1 MFGYANKMKKLSDR
15 VSFLK
20 EKTGWSNAE
29 IARRAGVSRTTPT
42 DWLSGKTQDM
52 SAKVAEKLSQETE
65 FSAIWLATGKGEI
78 FQSNIEKLERS
89 ESVPVIS
96 WVAAGNWAT
105 MQDQRAEP
113 LEWLMCP
120 VKHSKDTYA
129 LIVKGLSMSNP
140 SGERS
145 FKDGDV
151 IFVDPSI
158 EALNK
163 DFVVA
168 KLENENEATFKQLV
182 IEDGQKNLMAINP
195 DWKPKFMKINGN
207 ATILGV
213 VIGKV
218 ERWR

>member
-1 MFGYANKMKKLSDR
+1 MKKLLDR

-20 EKTGWSNAE
+20 EKTGWTNAE

-78 FQSNIEKLERS
+78 FQSNIENADQS
-89 ESVPVIS
+89 DSVPVIS
-96 WVAAGNWAT
+96 WIAAGNWTA
-105 MQDQRAEP
+105 MQDQRIEP

-120 VKHSKDTYA
+120 IKHSADTYA
-129 LIVKGLSMSNP
+129 LIVKGLSMYNP
-140 SGERS
+140 LGERS
-145 FKDGDV
+145 FKDGDI
-151 IFVDPSI
+151 IFIDPLI
-158 EALNK
+158 DPKHK

-168 KLENENEATFKQLV
+168 KIESEQEATFKQLI
-182 IEDGQKNLMAINP
+182 IEDGRKNLMAINP
-195 DWKPKFMKINGN
+195 GWEPKFMPINGS
-207 ATILGV
+207 AAILGV

>member
-1 MFGYANKMKKLSDR
+1 MKKLSDR

-20 EKTGWSNAE
+20 DKTGWSNAE

-78 FQSNIEKLERS
+78 FQSNIEKIGQS
-89 ESVPVIS
+89 ESVPIIS
-96 WVAAGNWAT
+96 WVAAGQWTAMT
-105 MQDQRAEP
+105 DQTIEP

-129 LIVKGLSMSNP
+129 LIVKGLSMHNP

-151 IFVDPSI
+151 IFVDPQI
-158 EALNK
+158 EPQNK
-163 DFVVA
+163 DFIIA
-168 KLENENEATFKQLV
+168 RLDNENEATFKQLV
-182 IEDGQKNLMAINP
+182 VEDGQKMLMAINP
-195 DWKPKFMKINGN
+195 DWKPKFISINGN
-207 ATILGV
+207 ASILGV

>member
-1 MFGYANKMKKLSDR
+1 MTVGQR
-15 VSFLK
+15 VREIRK
-20 EKTGWSNAE
+20 ERGF
-29 IARRAGVSRTTPT
+29 
-42 DWLSGKTQDM
+42 TQDGL
-52 SAKVAEKLSQETE
+52 AKLVGVKQETVSQLE
-65 FSAIWLATGKGEI
+65 NGKSKETRLIASFAKALKVNSYWLETGKGDKYLDV
-78 FQSNIEKLERS
+78 SNIESLPDEPSR
-89 ESVPVIS
+89 VPVIS
-96 WVAAGNWAT
+96 WVAAGQWAA
-105 MQDQRAEP
+105 MSDQTIEP

-120 VKHSKDTYA
+120 VKHGTDTYA
-129 LIVKGLSMSNP
+129 LIVKGLSMHNP
-140 SGERS
+140 GGERS

-168 KLENENEATFKQLV
+168 KLENEHEATFKQLV